1 MATKMQEQTAI
12 DERVFDS
19 NELERALEEREKH
32 NNSLKAVRNAFKE
45 ADEKCKTMLHEFQ
58 LAVGEVGRCGRF
70 RIEHKQVAPR
80 EVAWETP
87 ASSRLTIRADD

>member
-1 MATKMQEQTAI
+1 MAVKQDDQTAI

-19 NELERALEEREKH
+19 NELEKALEEREKR
-32 NNSLKAVRNAFKE
+32 NNSLKAVRTTFKE
-45 ADEKCKTMLHEFQ
+45 ADEKVKTMLHEFQ

-70 RIEHKQVAPR
+70 RIEHKAIAPR

-87 ASSRLTIRADD
+87 ATSRLTIRAED